1 MDESSDVT
9 KIKAVIYCEKESH
22 KPIIIGKRGEAI
34 KRIGSYARKDIEK
47 LLDTQVYLELWVKV
61 REDWRNKG
69 TALKELGY
77 TKD

>member
-1 MDESSDVT
+1 MCRPMAWRCDT
-9 KIKAVIYCEKESH
+9 
-22 KPIIIGKRGEAI
+22 
-34 KRIGSYARKDIEK
+34 YARKDIEK

-77 TKD
+77 TKEK